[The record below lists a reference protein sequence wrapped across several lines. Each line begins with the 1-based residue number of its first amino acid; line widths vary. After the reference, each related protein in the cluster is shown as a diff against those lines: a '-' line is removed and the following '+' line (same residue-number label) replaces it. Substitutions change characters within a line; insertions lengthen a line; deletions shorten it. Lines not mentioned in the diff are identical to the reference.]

1 MKDSDEF
8 SFLKETFK
16 SLGNQYFD
24 SSEII
29 IGPGDDAGLVKNSQ
43 DTIYSVDASVA
54 GVHFPE
60 NLAAEHVAY
69 RSLSTAASDVV
80 ACGGSLKWVLVSLT
94 MDKTDLHWM
103 QEFVTGLKVFSDEYS
118 CPILGGDLSKGK
130 QCNIAVTV
138 CGKLDRQNFM
148 QRSGARVGDKIF
160 VTNELGLAKKGLEEI
175 NSNPKKLNLSSKNI
189 AKFIR
194 PKLHLNF
201 GQEISYL
208 ANSCIDISDGLI
220 SDLGHICEASEVGAQ
235 LNADLI
241 PFEGEIEEAL
251 SWGDDYELCFTAAS
265 GMESKVEALGKKHG
279 LKITQIGEIT
289 INLGVE
295 VYKDG
300 NLVTFKKTGYNH
312 FDEQ

>member
-60 NLAAEHVAY
+60 NLAAEHVAF

-80 ACGGSLKWVLVSLT
+80 ACGGALKWILVSLT
-94 MDKTDLHWM
+94 VDNVDLHWM
-103 QEFVTGLKVFSDEYS
+103 QEFVKGLKNFSDEYS

-138 CGKLDRQNFM
+138 CGKLNQQNFM
-148 QRSGARVGDKIF
+148 KRSGAKIGDKIF

-175 NSNPKKLNLSSKNI
+175 NLNPEEINFSSKNVI
-189 AKFIR
+189 KFIR
-194 PKLHLNF
+194 PKLYFNF
-201 GQEISYL
+201 GQEISHL
-208 ANSCIDISDGLI
+208 VNSCIDISDGLI
-220 SDLGHICEASEVGAQ
+220 SDLGHICEASDVGAQ
-235 LNADLI
+235 LNADSI
-241 PFEGEIEEAL
+241 PFEGEIDEAL
-251 SWGDDYELCFTAAS
+251 SWGDDYELCFTAAA
-265 GMESKVEALGKKHG
+265 GMESDLEALGKKHG
-279 LKITQIGEIT
+279 LRITQIGEIT
-289 INLGVE
+289 TNLGVE

-300 NLVTFKKTGYNH
+300 HLVTFKKRGYNH
-312 FDEQ
+312 FDE

>member
-16 SLGNQYFD
+16 SLGNQYFG

-60 NLAAEHVAY
+60 NLSAEHVAF

-80 ACGGSLKWVLVSLT
+80 ACGGALKWILVSLT
-94 MDKTDLHWM
+94 VDDVDLRWM
-103 QEFVTGLKVFSDEYS
+103 QEFVKGLKNFSDEYS

-138 CGKLDRQNFM
+138 CGKLNRKNFM
-148 QRSGARVGDKIF
+148 KRSGAKIGDKIF

-175 NSNPKKLNLSSKNI
+175 NLNPEEINFSSKNVI
-189 AKFIR
+189 KFIR
-194 PKLHLNF
+194 PKLYFNF
-201 GQEISYL
+201 GQEISHFV
-208 ANSCIDISDGLI
+208 NSCIDISDGLL
-220 SDLGHICEASEVGAQ
+220 SDLGHICEASDVGAQ
-235 LNADLI
+235 LNADSI
-241 PFEGEIEEAL
+241 PFEGEIDEAL
-251 SWGDDYELCFTAAS
+251 SWGDDYELCFTAAA
-265 GMESKVEALGKKHG
+265 GMESEVEALGKKHG
-279 LKITQIGEIT
+279 LRVTQIGEIT

-300 NLVTFKKTGYNH
+300 HLLTFKKTGYNH
-312 FDEQ
+312 FDE

>member
-60 NLAAEHVAY
+60 NLAAEHVAF

-80 ACGGSLKWVLVSLT
+80 ACGGALKWILVSLT
-94 MDKTDLHWM
+94 VDNVDLRWM
-103 QEFVTGLKVFSDEYS
+103 QEFVKGLKNFSDEYS

-138 CGKLDRQNFM
+138 CGKLNRKNFM
-148 QRSGARVGDKIF
+148 KRSGAKIGDKIF

-175 NSNPKKLNLSSKNI
+175 NLNPEEINFSSKNVI
-189 AKFIR
+189 KFIR
-194 PKLHLNF
+194 PKLYFNF
-201 GQEISYL
+201 GQEISHL
-208 ANSCIDISDGLI
+208 VNSCIDVSDGLI
-220 SDLGHICEASEVGAQ
+220 SDLGHICEASDVGAQ
-235 LNADLI
+235 LNADSI
-241 PFEGEIEEAL
+241 PFEGEIDEAL
-251 SWGDDYELCFTAAS
+251 SWGDDYELCFTAAA
-265 GMESKVEALGKKHG
+265 GMESEVEALGKKHG
-279 LKITQIGEIT
+279 LRVTQIGEIT

-300 NLVTFKKTGYNH
+300 HLVTFKKKGYNH
-312 FDEQ
+312 FDD

>member
-16 SLGNQYFD
+16 SLGNQYFG

-60 NLAAEHVAY
+60 NLSAEHVAF

-80 ACGGSLKWVLVSLT
+80 ACGGALKWILVSLT
-94 MDKTDLHWM
+94 VDDVDLRWM
-103 QEFVTGLKVFSDEYS
+103 QEFVKGLKNFSDEYS

-138 CGKLDRQNFM
+138 CGKLNRKNFM
-148 QRSGARVGDKIF
+148 KRSGAKIGDKIF

-175 NSNPKKLNLSSKNI
+175 NLNPEEINFSSKNVI
-189 AKFIR
+189 KFIR
-194 PKLHLNF
+194 PNLYFIF
-201 GQEISYL
+201 GQEISHFV
-208 ANSCIDISDGLI
+208 NSCIDISDGLL
-220 SDLGHICEASEVGAQ
+220 SDLGHICEASDVGAQ
-235 LNADLI
+235 LNADSI
-241 PFEGEIEEAL
+241 PFEGEIDEAL
-251 SWGDDYELCFTAAS
+251 SWGDDYELCFTAAA
-265 GMESKVEALGKKHG
+265 GMESEVEALGKKHG
-279 LKITQIGEIT
+279 LRVTQIGEIT

-300 NLVTFKKTGYNH
+300 HLVTFKKKGYNH
-312 FDEQ
+312 FDD

>member
-60 NLAAEHVAY
+60 NLAAEHVAF

-80 ACGGSLKWVLVSLT
+80 ACGGALKWILVSLT
-94 MDKTDLHWM
+94 VDNVDLRWM
-103 QEFVTGLKVFSDEYS
+103 QEFVKGLKNFSDEYS

-138 CGKLDRQNFM
+138 CGKLNQQNFM
-148 QRSGARVGDKIF
+148 KRSGAKIGDKIF

-175 NSNPKKLNLSSKNI
+175 NLNPEEINFSSKNVI
-189 AKFIR
+189 KFIR
-194 PKLHLNF
+194 PKLYFNF
-201 GQEISYL
+201 GQEISHL
-208 ANSCIDISDGLI
+208 VNSCIDVSDGLI
-220 SDLGHICEASEVGAQ
+220 SDLGHICEASDVGAQ
-235 LNADLI
+235 LNADSI
-241 PFEGEIEEAL
+241 PFEGVIDEAL
-251 SWGDDYELCFTAAS
+251 SWGDDYELCFTAAA
-265 GMESKVEALGKKHG
+265 GMESEVEALGKKYG
-279 LKITQIGEIT
+279 LRITQIGEIT
-289 INLGVE
+289 TNLGVE
-295 VYKDG
+295 VYKNG
-300 NLVTFKKTGYNH
+300 HLVTFKKTGYNH
-312 FDEQ
+312 FDE

>member
-60 NLAAEHVAY
+60 NLAAEHVAF

-80 ACGGSLKWVLVSLT
+80 ACGGALKWILVSLT
-94 MDKTDLHWM
+94 VDNADLHWM
-103 QEFVTGLKVFSDEYS
+103 QDFVRGLKDFSDEYS

-148 QRSGARVGDKIF
+148 KRSGAKVGDKIF

-175 NSNPKKLNLSSKNI
+175 NLNPEGLNLSSKNVI
-189 AKFIR
+189 KFIR
-194 PKLHLNF
+194 PKLYLNF
-201 GQEISYL
+201 GQEISNL

-220 SDLGHICEASEVGAQ
+220 SDLGHICEASDVGAQ
-235 LNADLI
+235 LNADSI
-241 PFEGEIEEAL
+241 PFEGEIDEAL
-251 SWGDDYELCFTAAS
+251 CWGDDYELCFTAAA
-265 GMESKVEALGKKHG
+265 GMESEVEALGKKHG
-279 LKITQIGEIT
+279 LRITQIGEIT

-300 NLVTFKKTGYNH
+300 HLVTFKKKGYNH
-312 FDEQ
+312 FDE

>member
-60 NLAAEHVAY
+60 NLSAEHVAF

-80 ACGGSLKWVLVSLT
+80 ACGGALKWILVSLT
-94 MDKTDLHWM
+94 VDDVDLRWM
-103 QEFVTGLKVFSDEYS
+103 QEFVKGLKNFSDEYS

-138 CGKLDRQNFM
+138 CGKLNRKNFM
-148 QRSGARVGDKIF
+148 KRSGAKIGDKIF

-175 NSNPKKLNLSSKNI
+175 NLNPEEINFSSKNVI
-189 AKFIR
+189 KFIR
-194 PKLHLNF
+194 PKLYFNF
-201 GQEISYL
+201 GQEISHL
-208 ANSCIDISDGLI
+208 VNSCIDVSDGLI
-220 SDLGHICEASEVGAQ
+220 SDLGHICEASDVGAQ
-235 LNADLI
+235 LNADSI
-241 PFEGEIEEAL
+241 PFEGEIDEAL
-251 SWGDDYELCFTAAS
+251 SWGDDYELCFTAAA
-265 GMESKVEALGKKHG
+265 GMESEVEALGKKHG
-279 LKITQIGEIT
+279 LRVTQIGEIT

-300 NLVTFKKTGYNH
+300 HLVTFKKKGYNH
-312 FDEQ
+312 FDE

>member
-60 NLAAEHVAY
+60 NLAAEHVAF

-80 ACGGSLKWVLVSLT
+80 ACGGALKWILVSLT
-94 MDKTDLHWM
+94 VDNVDLHWM
-103 QEFVTGLKVFSDEYS
+103 QEFVKGLKNFSDEYS

-138 CGKLDRQNFM
+138 CGKLNQQNFM
-148 QRSGARVGDKIF
+148 KRSGAKIGDKIF

-175 NSNPKKLNLSSKNI
+175 NLNPEEINLSSKNVI
-189 AKFIR
+189 KFIR

-201 GQEISYL
+201 GQEISHL
-208 ANSCIDISDGLI
+208 VNSCIDISDGLI
-220 SDLGHICEASEVGAQ
+220 SDLGHICEASDVGAQ
-235 LNADLI
+235 LNADSI
-241 PFEGEIEEAL
+241 PFEGVIDEAL
-251 SWGDDYELCFTAAS
+251 SWGDDYELCFTAAA
-265 GMESKVEALGKKHG
+265 GMESEVEALGKKYG
-279 LKITQIGEIT
+279 LRITQIGEIT
-289 INLGVE
+289 TNLGVE
-295 VYKDG
+295 VYKNG
-300 NLVTFKKTGYNH
+300 HLVNFKKTGYNH
-312 FDEQ
+312 FDE

>member
-60 NLAAEHVAY
+60 NLSAEHVAF

-80 ACGGSLKWVLVSLT
+80 ACGGALKWILVSLT
-94 MDKTDLHWM
+94 VDDVDLRWM
-103 QEFVTGLKVFSDEYS
+103 QEFVKGLKNFSDEYS

-138 CGKLDRQNFM
+138 CGKLNRKNFM
-148 QRSGARVGDKIF
+148 KRSGAKIGDKIF

-175 NSNPKKLNLSSKNI
+175 NLNPEEINFSSKNVI
-189 AKFIR
+189 KFIR
-194 PKLHLNF
+194 PKLYFNF
-201 GQEISYL
+201 GQEISHL
-208 ANSCIDISDGLI
+208 VNSCIDVSDGLI
-220 SDLGHICEASEVGAQ
+220 SDLGHICEASDVGAQ
-235 LNADLI
+235 LNADSI
-241 PFEGEIEEAL
+241 PFEGEIDEAL
-251 SWGDDYELCFTAAS
+251 SWGDDYELCFTAAA
-265 GMESKVEALGKKHG
+265 GMESEVEALGKKHG
-279 LKITQIGEIT
+279 LRVTQIGEIT

-300 NLVTFKKTGYNH
+300 HLVTFKKKGYNH
-312 FDEQ
+312 FDD

>member
-80 ACGGSLKWVLVSLT
+80 ACGGALKWILVSLT
-94 MDKTDLHWM
+94 VDNVDLYWM
-103 QEFVTGLKVFSDEYS
+103 QEFVKGLKNFSDEYS

-138 CGKLDRQNFM
+138 CGKLNRQNFM
-148 QRSGARVGDKIF
+148 KRSGAKVGDKIF
-160 VTNELGLAKKGLEEI
+160 VTNELGLAKK
-175 NSNPKKLNLSSKNI
+175 
-189 AKFIR
+189 A
-194 PKLHLNF
+194 
-201 GQEISYL
+201 
-208 ANSCIDISDGLI
+208 
-220 SDLGHICEASEVGAQ
+220 
-235 LNADLI
+235 
-241 PFEGEIEEAL
+241 
-251 SWGDDYELCFTAAS
+251 
-265 GMESKVEALGKKHG
+265 
-279 LKITQIGEIT
+279 
-289 INLGVE
+289 
-295 VYKDG
+295 
-300 NLVTFKKTGYNH
+300 
-312 FDEQ
+312 

>member
-43 DTIYSVDASVA
+43 ETVYSVDASVA

-60 NLAAEHVAY
+60 NLAAEHIAF

-80 ACGGSLKWVLVSLT
+80 ACGGALKWVLVSLT
-94 MDKTDLHWM
+94 TDRADLNWM
-103 QEFVTGLKVFSDEYS
+103 KEFVKGLKDFSDEYS
-118 CPILGGDLSKGK
+118 CPILGGDLSRGK
-130 QCNIAVTV
+130 QCNIAITV
-138 CGKLDRQNFM
+138 CGKLDQQNFM
-148 QRSGARVGDKIF
+148 KRSGAEVGDKIF

-175 NSNPKKLNLSSKNI
+175 KLNPEDLDFTSKNI
-189 AKFIR
+189 SKFIR
-194 PKLHLNF
+194 PKLYFNF
-201 GQEISYL
+201 GQEISHY

-220 SDLGHICEASEVGAQ
+220 SDLGHICEASNVGAQ

-241 PFEGEIEEAL
+241 PVEGEIEDAL
-251 SWGDDYELCFTAAS
+251 TWGDDYELCFTVPS
-265 GMESKVEALGKKHG
+265 EMESKIESLGKKHG
-279 LKITQIGEIT
+279 LEITQIGEIT
-289 INLGVE
+289 KTSEVE
-295 VYKDG
+295 VFKDCR
-300 NLVTFKKTGYNH
+300 LVTFKKRGYNH
-312 FDEQ
+312 FDE

>member
-60 NLAAEHVAY
+60 NLAAEHVAF

-80 ACGGSLKWVLVSLT
+80 ACGGALKWILVSLT
-94 MDKTDLHWM
+94 VDNVDLHWM
-103 QEFVTGLKVFSDEYS
+103 KEFVKGLKNFSDEYS

-138 CGKLDRQNFM
+138 CGKLNQQNFM
-148 QRSGARVGDKIF
+148 KRSGAKIGDKIF

-175 NSNPKKLNLSSKNI
+175 NLNPEEINFSSKNVI
-189 AKFIR
+189 KFIR
-194 PKLHLNF
+194 PKLYFNF
-201 GQEISYL
+201 GQEISHL
-208 ANSCIDISDGLI
+208 VNSCIDISDGLI
-220 SDLGHICEASEVGAQ
+220 SDLGHICEASDVGAQ
-235 LNADLI
+235 LNADSI
-241 PFEGEIEEAL
+241 PFEGEIDEAL
-251 SWGDDYELCFTAAS
+251 SWGDDYELCFTAAA
-265 GMESKVEALGKKHG
+265 GMESDLEALGKKHG
-279 LKITQIGEIT
+279 LRITQIGEIT
-289 INLGVE
+289 TNLGVE

-300 NLVTFKKTGYNH
+300 HLVTFKKRGYNH
-312 FDEQ
+312 FDE

>member
-43 DTIYSVDASVA
+43 ETVYSVDASVA

-60 NLAAEHVAY
+60 NLAAEHIAF

-80 ACGGSLKWVLVSLT
+80 ACGGALKWVLVSLT
-94 MDKTDLHWM
+94 TDKADLNWM
-103 QEFVTGLKVFSDEYS
+103 KEFVKGLKDFSDEYS
-118 CPILGGDLSKGK
+118 CPILGGDLSRGK
-130 QCNIAVTV
+130 QCNIAITV
-138 CGKLDRQNFM
+138 CGKLDQQNFM
-148 QRSGARVGDKIF
+148 KRSGAEVGDKIF

-175 NSNPKKLNLSSKNI
+175 KLNPEDLDFTSKHI
-189 AKFIR
+189 SKFIR
-194 PKLHLNF
+194 PKLYFNF
-201 GQEISYL
+201 GQEISHY

-220 SDLGHICEASEVGAQ
+220 SDLGHICEASNVGAQ

-241 PFEGEIEEAL
+241 PVEGEIEDAL
-251 SWGDDYELCFTAAS
+251 TWGDDYELCFTVPS
-265 GMESKVEALGKKHG
+265 EMESKIESLGKKHG
-279 LKITQIGEIT
+279 LEITQIGEIT
-289 INLGVE
+289 KTLAVE
-295 VYKDG
+295 VFKDCR
-300 NLVTFKKTGYNH
+300 LVTFKKRGYNH
-312 FDEQ
+312 FDE

>member
-60 NLAAEHVAY
+60 NLAAEHAAY

-80 ACGGSLKWVLVSLT
+80 ACGGTLKWVLVSLT
-94 MDKTDLHWM
+94 VSNTDLCWM
-103 QEFVTGLKVFSDEYS
+103 QDFVKGVKDFSDEYC

-138 CGKLDRQNFM
+138 CGQLNQENFM
-148 QRSGARVGDKIF
+148 KRSGARVGDKIF

-175 NSNPKKLNLSSKNI
+175 SSNPGELNLSSKNV

-194 PKLHLNF
+194 PKLHFNF
-201 GQEISYL
+201 GQEISHL

-220 SDLGHICEASEVGAQ
+220 SDLGHICEASDVGAQ

-265 GMESKVEALGKKHG
+265 GMKSRIEALEKKHA
-279 LKITQIGEIT
+279 LKITQIGEIKV
-289 INLGVE
+289 NLGVE

-300 NLVTFKKTGYNH
+300 RLVTFKKTGYNH
-312 FDEQ
+312 FDE

>member
-60 NLAAEHVAY
+60 NLAAEHVAF

-80 ACGGSLKWVLVSLT
+80 ACGGALKWILVSLT
-94 MDKTDLHWM
+94 VDNVDLRWM
-103 QEFVTGLKVFSDEYS
+103 QEFVKGLKNFSDEYS

-138 CGKLDRQNFM
+138 CGKLNQQNFM
-148 QRSGARVGDKIF
+148 KRSGAKIGDKIF
-160 VTNELGLAKKGLEEI
+160 VTNELGLAKKGLEEVNLNPEEI
-175 NSNPKKLNLSSKNI
+175 NFSSKNVI
-189 AKFIR
+189 KFIR
-194 PKLHLNF
+194 PKLYFNF
-201 GQEISYL
+201 GQEISHL
-208 ANSCIDISDGLI
+208 VNSCIDVSDGLI

-235 LNADLI
+235 LNADSI
-241 PFEGEIEEAL
+241 PFEGEIDEAL
-251 SWGDDYELCFTAAS
+251 SWGDDYELCFTAAA
-265 GMESKVEALGKKHG
+265 GMESEVEALGKKHG
-279 LKITQIGEIT
+279 LRVTQIGEIT

-300 NLVTFKKTGYNH
+300 HLVTFKKKGYNH
-312 FDEQ
+312 FDE